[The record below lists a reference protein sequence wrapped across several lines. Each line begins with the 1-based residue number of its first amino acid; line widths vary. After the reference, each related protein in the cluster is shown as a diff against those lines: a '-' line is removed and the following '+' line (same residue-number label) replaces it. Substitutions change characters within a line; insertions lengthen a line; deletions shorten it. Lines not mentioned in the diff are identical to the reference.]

1 MSTDVGFI
9 FSLCAGVLIGLQTF
23 NWLLDER
30 REELEEENER
40 INQQLK
46 RQMEK
51 ICREQRYKSELEKA
65 RRTKQK
71 MTDSIDVTSN
81 FIAPGSEP
89 KDGTLLDYHGKL
101 FAYKSG
107 IGWTALETKSEKF
120 SKKEIIKD
128 LWYGTGG
135 K

>member
-1 MSTDVGFI
+1 MGTDVGFI
-9 FSLCAGVLIGLQTF
+9 FSLSAGILIGLQTF
-23 NWLLDER
+23 NWLLDEW
-30 REELEEENER
+30 REEQQEENER

-46 RQMEK
+46 RQMER
-51 ICREQRYKSELEKA
+51 ICRERRYKSELEKA

-71 MTDSIDVTSN
+71 MTD
-81 FIAPGSEP
+81 FISTGSEP
-89 KDGTLLDYHGKL
+89 KDGTLLDYYGKL
-101 FAYKSG
+101 FTYKSG

>member
-1 MSTDVGFI
+1 MDAGFI
-9 FSLCAGVLIGLQTF
+9 FSLCAGVLIGLQIF

-30 REELEEENER
+30 REAQQEENEQ

-46 RQMEK
+46 RQMDR
-51 ICREQRYKSELEKA
+51 IIREQRYKSEPEKA

-89 KDGTLLDYHGKL
+89 KDGTLLEYHGKL
-101 FAYKSG
+101 MTYKSG
-107 IGWTALETKSEKF
+107 IGWTVLETEPEKF
-120 SKKEIIKD
+120 SKKVMKD

>member
-1 MSTDVGFI
+1 MSTDAGFI

-23 NWLLDER
+23 NWLCDKK
-30 REELEEENER
+30 REARQEENELV
-40 INQQLK
+40 NQQLK
-46 RQMEK
+46 RQMER
-51 ICREQRYKSELEKA
+51 ICWEQRYKSELEKA

-71 MTDSIDVTSN
+71 MTDFVDYTSN

-89 KDGTLLDYHGKL
+89 KDGTLLDYYGKL
-101 FAYKSG
+101 FTYKAG
-107 IGWTALETKSEKF
+107 IGWTALETEPEKF
-120 SKKEIIKD
+120 YKKAMKD